1 MLTCVTSR
9 PWSRKETCLG
19 MSKTILIGFEA
30 GCLQNRRRSFLR
42 VVTHLL
48 DRLWRQNL
56 VPNGNGVASQEKRKR
71 WWVAISTQD
80 ITTNCKRF
88 AFGFVSCVACPRSF
102 GKRNVGLLCI
112 RSASFHANFFTLS
125 SLRVYFLG
133 WGGAGGGGRGHT
145 RLTLPYLYDQS
156 STYDLWIVTT
166 WGTLHVSG
174 IANRLRIVK
183 STGFVQRLKI
193 LGERGFPKINGVC
206 STREEESDTSE
217 NARFSSIIRNAIEN
231 EESTA
236 SSRSSKWK

>member
-102 GKRNVGLLCI
+102 GKRNVGLLCS

-133 WGGAGGGGRGHT
+133 WGGGGRRREGSHKT
-145 RLTLPYLYDQS
+145 H
-156 STYDLWIVTT
+156 STIFIW
-166 WGTLHVSG
+166 
-174 IANRLRIVK
+174 
-183 STGFVQRLKI
+183 
-193 LGERGFPKINGVC
+193 
-206 STREEESDTSE
+206 
-217 NARFSSIIRNAIEN
+217 SIINLRSLNRNYLGN
-231 EESTA
+231 T
-236 SSRSSKWK
+236 SRIGDR